1 MKHLLLTTIAAVLL
15 VGCKSLQSPRLS
27 DLARIEPRL
36 VQPLKFEGLTVSNL
50 DEVRDINNL
59 FHEKISMGGQDG
71 FVFLRL
77 DLDDDESYVLTE
89 TTAQY
94 LARRKRGAG
103 PYTTYDLSMDS
114 WFVSTAPTLVF
125 LRASMPSKF
134 SLLSDDLMDLSV
146 SILPWVGSEERT
158 SLEADVEKGMSLRDY
173 SKQDKITK
181 VRKDPYGISFE
192 TNHHP

>member
-59 FHEKISMGGQDG
+59 FPEKISMGGQDG

-94 LARRKRGAG
+94 LARRKRRVG